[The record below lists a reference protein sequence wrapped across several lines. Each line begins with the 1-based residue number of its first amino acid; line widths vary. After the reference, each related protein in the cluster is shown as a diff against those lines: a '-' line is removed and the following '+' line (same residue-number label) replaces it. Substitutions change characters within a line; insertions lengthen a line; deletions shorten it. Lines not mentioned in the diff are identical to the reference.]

1 MTYGMGCVG
10 GWNPARAQAGSW
22 RGDIEDEQFLA
33 AGCAGFPA
41 GVEEQPAAITIV
53 SNISAMYRRTKT
65 SVRLWALQADW
76 CQRRRSAHRRPR
88 STWPRRRIRTDS
100 LEASASRPQSR

>member
-33 AGCAGFPA
+33 VGCAGFRA
-41 GVEEQPAAITIV
+41 
-53 SNISAMYRRTKT
+53 
-65 SVRLWALQADW
+65 
-76 CQRRRSAHRRPR
+76 
-88 STWPRRRIRTDS
+88 
-100 LEASASRPQSR
+100 